1 MIDLHSHVL
10 AGIDD
15 GPAGLADALAMCR
28 LAASDGCT
36 VLVATPHQR
45 HPAFPEL
52 TREGIEAAW
61 RQLTEAMAASTEAYP
76 RVLLG
81 AEVRVDS
88 DLLADLER
96 EPPEVL
102 PLAGGRY
109 LLLELPRGPAGPE
122 PEDLVHELL
131 LAGWRPV
138 LAHPELIPWLAEDL
152 ERLAGLVERGVLLQ
166 VTASSLTGGFGRHPA
181 ERAWEIVEA
190 GLAHFVA
197 SDAHSPTWRAPGL
210 SAARNALAQRL
221 GAAAAARLLVDN
233 PGRVLDDAPLS
244 HLPAAEGVHA

>member
-1 MIDLHSHVL
+1 MIDLHCHVL
-10 AGIDD
+10 PGVDD

-28 LAASDGCT
+28 MAANDGCT
-36 VLVATPHQR
+36 TLVATPHQR

-52 TREGIEAAW
+52 TRDAIESAW
-61 RQLTEAMAASTEAYP
+61 RQLTAAIAASAEEYP

-88 DLLADLER
+88 DLLTDLER
-96 EPPEVL
+96 DAPEVL

-122 PEDLVHELL
+122 PEELVHELL

-152 ERLAGLVERGVLLQ
+152 QRLAGLAERGALLQ
-166 VTASSLTGGFGRHPA
+166 VTAASLTGGFGRYPA
-181 ERAWEIVEA
+181 QRAWEIVEA

-197 SDAHSPTWRAPGL
+197 SDSHSPTWRPPGL
-210 SAARNALAQRL
+210 TAVRNALAQRL
-221 GAAAAARLLVDN
+221 GGAAAARLLVDN
-233 PGRVLDDAPLS
+233 PERVLDDAPFPHPPLAGGAS
-244 HLPAAEGVHA
+244 A